1 MPCLPLIFR
10 FVDYFK
16 HFCEQHQIIQDVYI
30 VGKNIEIFLWQTVF
44 DNLTIWILFRRQGF
58 RNCMSCL
65 LIFFAIWV
73 YFCATIVF
81 VAHLPSQCINHVYLF
96 LVLHEFWEIGK
107 ATLIDM
113 KQNVAYLKPHYFT
126 RVRYLITRNFCTWH
140 SGQLRHYLW
149 YLCLRQYEFCI
160 TVYDL
165 AMFRKQSLIL
175 TRQR

>member
-1 MPCLPLIFR
+1 MPCLVLIFR

-30 VGKNIEIFLWQTVF
+30 VGKNIEIILWQTVF
-44 DNLTIWILFRRQGF
+44 DHLIIWILFLRQGF
-58 RNCMSCL
+58 KNCMSCL
-65 LIFFAIWV
+65 LIFFAIWA

-81 VAHLPSQCINHVYLF
+81 VAHLPSQCMNHVYLF

-149 YLCLRQYEFCI
+149 YLCLRQYEFCT

-165 AMFRKQSLIL
+165 AMFRKQSLIF
-175 TRQR
+175 TR

>member
-1 MPCLPLIFR
+1 MSNTKSSKMYILLEKISKIN
-10 FVDYFK
+10 D
-16 HFCEQHQIIQDVYI
+16 DV
-30 VGKNIEIFLWQTVF
+30 FLWQTVF
-44 DNLTIWILFRRQGF
+44 DNLIIWILFRRQGF

-65 LIFFAIWV
+65 LIFFAIWA
-73 YFCATIVF
+73 YFCATIVI

-96 LVLHEFWEIGK
+96 LVLHDFWEIGK

-113 KQNVAYLKPHYFT
+113 KQNVAYLKPHYFS

-149 YLCLRQYEFCI
+149 YLCLRQYEFCT

-165 AMFRKQSLIL
+165 AMFRKQSLIF
-175 TRQR
+175 TR